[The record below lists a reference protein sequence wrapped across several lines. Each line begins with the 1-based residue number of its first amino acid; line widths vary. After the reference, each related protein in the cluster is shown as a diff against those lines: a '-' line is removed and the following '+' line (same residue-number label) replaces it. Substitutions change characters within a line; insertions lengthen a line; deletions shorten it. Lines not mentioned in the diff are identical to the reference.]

1 MMYLIAG
8 LLIFLGT
15 HSVRVFANDWRLQK
29 QRQWGATGWRA
40 AYALVSLCGL
50 LLVIWGFGLARQ
62 APVPI
67 WFPPMG
73 MRHLAVLL
81 TLPAFVLLAAA
92 YVPGNRIKARVHH
105 PMTLG
110 VKFWAV
116 AHLLANGNLGHI
128 VLFGSFLAWSVV
140 LFEAQASRSVSC
152 AVPMVVRSALSVAV
166 LVAMLSSLPAIV
178 FNNVRISP
186 DRVVIVAFSV
196 ALRVAFEASVL
207 MVLALFAISVCMDRF
222 CAFR

>member
-1 MMYLIAG
+1 MLAMMYLIAG

-15 HSVRVFANDWRLQK
+15 HSVRVFANNWRLQK

-40 AYALVSLCGL
+40 VYALVSLGGL
-50 LLVIWGFGLARQ
+50 LLVIWGFGLVRQ

-140 LFEAQASRSVSC
+140 LYIVARRSD
-152 AVPMVVRSALSVAV
+152 AKIR
-166 LVAMLSSLPAIV
+166 LPAMAIQKGATGIAIAIGV
-178 FNNVRISP
+178 ATW
-186 DRVVIVAFSV
+186 VAF
-196 ALRVAFEASVL
+196 VL
-207 MVLALFAISVCMDRF
+207 WLHGLLIGVRPIG
-222 CAFR
+222 

>member
-1 MMYLIAG
+1 MMYLFAG

-110 VKFWAV
+110 VKFWAL
-116 AHLLANGNLGHI
+116 AHLLANGQLAQ
-128 VLFGSFLAWSVV
+128 VLLFGSFLAWAV
-140 LFEAQASRSVSC
+140 LDFIASRRRDRAAGTHYV
-152 AVPMVVRSALSVAV
+152 MG
-166 LVAMLSSLPAIV
+166 SLPATALT
-178 FNNVRISP
+178 
-186 DRVVIVAFSV
+186 VAAGGLAWMAF
-196 ALRVAFEASVL
+196 ALHLHGWLIGIRPFG
-207 MVLALFAISVCMDRF
+207 
-222 CAFR
+222 

>member
-140 LFEAQASRSVSC
+140 LYIVARRSD
-152 AVPMVVRSALSVAV
+152 AKTR
-166 LVAMLSSLPAIV
+166 LPAMAIQKGATGIAV
-178 FNNVRISP
+178 AIGVASW
-186 DRVVIVAFSV
+186 VAFMLWLHGLLIGV
-196 ALRVAFEASVL
+196 RP
-207 MVLALFAISVCMDRF
+207 IG
-222 CAFR
+222 